1 LTLISAFNH
10 LQRRTAR
17 RRSSGVGLSN
27 LSDRLLDQFNDVDE
41 YDQCDNDQATEL
53 DHLPLKKV

>member
-1 LTLISAFNH
+1 
-10 LQRRTAR
+10 
-17 RRSSGVGLSN
+17 VGLSN

-41 YDQCDNDQATEL
+41 YDQRYNDQATEL